1 MLKMLNQISLI
12 ILQVSKE
19 NNSKSSTGDSMETET
34 TKTLTGMTGFTVVWM
49 GQLISLLGTSMTNFA
64 LTIWAWETTGKA
76 TTLALVQLFFFAPTI
91 LMSPIAGALVDR
103 WNRKLVMILSDLAA
117 GLGTITIFVLFSTG
131 ILEVWH
137 LYLISAFMGAFQA
150 FQFPAY
156 SAAVSTM
163 ISKEQYTRASGMLSL
178 ANNASRIFGP
188 VAAGIL
194 LGFVGTTGILGF
206 DIVSFVVAI
215 IAVLMIS
222 IPQPDV
228 LIESTEKTSL
238 LEDSLFGFRYILQ
251 RPSLMGLQ
259 LVFFFI
265 NFSGSLCF
273 PLIAPM
279 ILTKTGNNTFAL
291 GSVQSA
297 AGAGGLI
304 GGLILSAWGGP
315 KKKVNGVLAGMMLSS
330 LLGMMVLGLGGSMF
344 AWMFGSFMNMFFIPL
359 VNGSNQAI
367 WQSKIPPEV
376 QGRVFST
383 RALIAQISVPL
394 AMMITGPLTD
404 NFLLPTMDSGGVLAQ
419 SLGWLVE
426 AGPGAGISLLFV
438 FMGLAGVG
446 IGLSGFLFPH
456 IRDVETI
463 IPDYDEQLTKPPNTH
478 L

>member
-1 MLKMLNQISLI
+1 
-12 ILQVSKE
+12 
-19 NNSKSSTGDSMETET
+19 METET
-34 TKTLTGMTGFTVVWM
+34 HQTLSGMTGFTLVWLGQVV
-49 GQLISLLGTSMTNFA
+49 SLLGTSMTNFA
-64 LTIWAWETTGKA
+64 ITIWAWEATGKA
-76 TTLALVQLFFFAPTI
+76 TTLALLQLFFFAPTI
-91 LMSPIAGALVDR
+91 IMSPVAGALVDR

-117 GLGTITIFVLFSTG
+117 GLGTITIFILYSTG
-131 ILEVWH
+131 ALEVWQ
-137 LYLISAFMGAFQA
+137 LYLIFAFMGVFQA

-163 ISKEQYTRASGMLSL
+163 ISKEQYTRASGMLGL
-178 ANNASRIFGP
+178 ANSASGIFGP

-194 LGFVGTTGILGF
+194 LGSIGTIGILGF
-206 DIVSFVVAI
+206 DIASFVIAI
-215 IAVLMIS
+215 AAVLMVS
-222 IPQPDV
+222 IPQPAI
-228 LIESTEKTSL
+228 LKGSAEKPSL

-251 RPSLMGLQ
+251 RSSLLGLQ

-279 ILTKTGNNTFAL
+279 ILTKTGGNTISL

-315 KKKVNGVLAGMMLSS
+315 RKKVNGVLAGMTLSS
-330 LLGMMVLGLGGSMF
+330 LLGMMVFGLGDGMY
-344 AWMFGSFMNMFFIPL
+344 AWMFGSFMNFFFIPF

-367 WQSKIPPEV
+367 WQSKIPPSM
-376 QGRVFST
+376 QGRVFSA
-383 RALIAQISVPL
+383 RALIAQVSAPI

-404 NFLLPTMDSGGVLAQ
+404 NFLLPAMDVGGALAP
-419 SLGWLVE
+419 SLGWLIE

-446 IGLSGFLFPH
+446 IGLSGYLFPH
-456 IRDVETI
+456 IRDVETL
-463 IPDYDEQLTKPPNTH
+463 IPDYDEPQE
-478 L
+478 